1 MLTLCLGQ
9 KCDKVDQ
16 KSSLSNIQFIID
28 AIFDIHI
35 IYGDHWRR
43 RRRIMTLPS
52 PTRWS
57 EVHVLLGRMRQTM

>member
-1 MLTLCLGQ
+1 MVTLCLGQ

-35 IYGDHWRR
+35 KKIDKKV
-43 RRRIMTLPS
+43 S
-52 PTRWS
+52 
-57 EVHVLLGRMRQTM
+57 